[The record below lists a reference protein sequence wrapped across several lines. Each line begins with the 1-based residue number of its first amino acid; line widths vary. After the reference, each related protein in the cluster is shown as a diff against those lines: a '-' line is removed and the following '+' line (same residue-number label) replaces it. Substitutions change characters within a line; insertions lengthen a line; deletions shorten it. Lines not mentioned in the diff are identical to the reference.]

1 MKDDKPLVWMKSE
14 IKTPPFS
21 LKARIQT
28 GVLIRRIQQGEIPD
42 MPHSRPM
49 PKIGA
54 KCHELRI
61 NDERKKVTRR
71 IIYHISHVAIVIL
84 DEFEKKTDKTPQYI
98 INRCKKRLK
107 VFYEDIAGDI
117 Q

>member
-1 MKDDKPLVWMKSE
+1 MKDKPLVWMKSE

-21 LKARIQT
+21 RKARIHA
-28 GVLIRRIQQGEIPD
+28 GFLIRRIQQGEIPD

-49 PKIGA
+49 PEIGT

-84 DEFEKKTDKTPQYI
+84 DEFEKKTYKTPQYI

-107 VFYEDIAGDI
+107 VFYEDIAGAI